1 MNHWDWECEIL
12 YGVTYLCKTFIY
24 FLTITKMVTMQNFE
38 VTTYKFNMVNICTS
52 GSYAQKCTTKLYN
65 Y

>member
-1 MNHWDWECEIL
+1 
-12 YGVTYLCKTFIY
+12 
-24 FLTITKMVTMQNFE
+24 VTMQNFE